1 MLLWEGVVGER
12 LLDRHFHQLVV
23 APRRRLFMLILRR
36 EGQPRA
42 HKGAGTTVE
51 PHLRAGLAGNDSEA
65 VVLDLMQPIVA
76 GRQFVGFG
84 RKTRRDEPGREGAHT
99 QHNAHS

>member
-42 HKGAGTTVE
+42 HKGAGNVE